1 MNHSKITVEKTPK
14 TIGSD
19 WRPSRTK
26 SLQVIAIRVA
36 KLRGDKPGE
45 RELKVSQSSTDNS
58 APNNEP
64 FENYSGRFPRFTDF
78 DLF

>member
-1 MNHSKITVEKTPK
+1 M
-14 TIGSD
+14 
-19 WRPSRTK
+19 TK
-26 SLQVIAIRVA
+26 SLQIIAIRA
-36 KLRGDKPGE
+36 GKLRGDKPDE
-45 RELKVSQSSTDNS
+45 RELKASQSSTDKW

>member
-1 MNHSKITVEKTPK
+1 MDEEK
-14 TIGSD
+14 
-19 WRPSRTK
+19 
-26 SLQVIAIRVA
+26 VIAIRTG
-36 KLRGDKPGE
+36 KLRGDKPDDNG
-45 RELKVSQSSTDNS
+45 LKVSQPLTEKR